1 MPLSFKFNL
10 AWITFNLIPL
20 WCLLAQKQFPILLF
34 TPLQARHPPS
44 LVWPPNTEQWAILHH
59 RASCKAYRAA
69 VIGFFFVIFSPFRH
83 THYVGSAATAKENCL
98 CLAHIF
104 PFSQGLP
111 ALHEMRKNPFC
122 LTYLPHNSPIS
133 FPVRDPSLPAPY
145 SPCFAYLVL
154 LYLFHTPAINAN

>member
-1 MPLSFKFNL
+1 MSSSPFCYSPLCKQG
-10 AWITFNLIPL
+10 THPC
-20 WCLLAQKQFPILLF
+20 WCDPQIQSSGQSCTTGHPAKP
-34 TPLQARHPPS
+34 TELQC
-44 LVWPPNTEQWAILHH
+44 L
-59 RASCKAYRAA
+59 
-69 VIGFFFVIFSPFRH
+69 GFFCDFFFPFRH

-98 CLAHIF
+98 CLTHIF

-111 ALHEMRKNPFC
+111 ALHEMRKNPSC

-133 FPVRDPSLPAPY
+133 FPARDPSLPAPR